1 MRYQTIISFAG
12 ECVIYY
18 VTIATVIVLRMSK
31 DNKQSC
37 LFFTYEESDTAR

>member
-1 MRYQTIISFAG
+1 MRYQTIISFA
-12 ECVIYY
+12 EKCVINY

-31 DNKQSC
+31 DNKQSW